1 MVIRPQ
7 IKAVGFDMD
16 GTFMNTRVD
25 YLSLKNVIRNILKEE
40 GIPVEKSLSGDNGIA
55 TSVPIHDWI
64 RNAGRQDDEERIIQ
78 RINDR
83 STEIEKMYYQDST
96 PFPLAV
102 ETLIALKQKNYKVGI
117 LTRGGREYAEAVLG
131 LWDLYDRFHAV
142 VCRDDYDF
150 EDAKPSP
157 MSMRHFAGELGVK
170 PEEILYLGDNLGDWY
185 AARDAGSDF
194 IGVLTGGCNADD
206 WEKAGVTDVID
217 SVGDLLDII

>member
-1 MVIRPQ
+1 MMIRPH

-25 YLSLKNVIRNILKEE
+25 YHSLKNVIKDVLGEE
-40 GIPVEKSLSGDNGIA
+40 GIPFKESPQSKEIVPV
-55 TSVPIHDWI
+55 SVPIHDLI
-64 RNAGRQDDEERIIQ
+64 RDAGRREDEEEII
-78 RINDR
+78 RKINDR
-83 STEIEKMYYQDST
+83 STEIEKMYYTDSS

-102 ETLIALKQKNYKVGI
+102 ETLVALKQKNYRVGI

-157 MSMRHFAGELGVK
+157 VSMRHFARELGVK

-185 AARDAGSDF
+185 AARDAGADF
-194 IGVLTGGCNADD
+194 IGVLSGGCDAKD
-206 WEKAGVTDVID
+206 WEDAGVTDVMD
-217 SVGDLLDII
+217 SVADLLDII